1 MDGGRAQAERR
12 LDESLSRLRAGGIEV
27 QGEIGDDDP
36 LQAIEDAL
44 RTFGADEIVVATHPE
59 ESASWLERGGV
70 ERARER
76 FALPIAHVVI
86 DTEAGARPP
95 AGAR

>member
-1 MDGGRAQAERR
+1 MDGGRARAEWR
-12 LDESLSRLRAGGIEV
+12 LGESLSRLRAAGIEA

-44 RTFGADEIVVATHPE
+44 RSFGADEIVVATHPE
-59 ESASWLERGGV
+59 ESASWLERGIV

-76 FALPIAHVVI
+76 FALPIVHVEI
-86 DTEAGARPP
+86 GAETAAP
-95 AGAR
+95 AAAQ

>member
-1 MDGGRAQAERR
+1 
-12 LDESLSRLRAGGIEV
+12 LRAAGIEA

-44 RTFGADEIVVATHPE
+44 RTFGADEIIVATHPE
-59 ESASWLERGGV
+59 ESATWLERHVV

-76 FALPIAHVVI
+76 FALPIAQVVI
-86 DTEAGARPP
+86 RAEAVSSSTV
-95 AGAR
+95 AG